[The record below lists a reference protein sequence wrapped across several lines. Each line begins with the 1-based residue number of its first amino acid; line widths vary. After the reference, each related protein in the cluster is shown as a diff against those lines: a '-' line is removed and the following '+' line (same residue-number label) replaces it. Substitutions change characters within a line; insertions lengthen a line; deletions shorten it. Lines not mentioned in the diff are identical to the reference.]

1 MVRSIGR
8 EGDHWIKWLSFENW
22 ITRICLYKST
32 KLLLK
37 LITMVIWISL
47 TLLNQK
53 KLMLS
58 HLNSSIMCLYQLY
71 NFSLFLYNF
80 FLLFWI
86 FIFLYQSYIFFFLA
100 FFLSFYIHISVFIE
114 LFFSSSFI
122 PSKIRV
128 DKPLRK
134 YIFEDIHVFIYLSM
148 TDELAALSIYI
159 WVHKW
164 YKENK
169 YKWYKSK

>member
-80 FLLFWI
+80 FLVFWI

-100 FFLSFYIHISVFIE
+100 FFSLFLYTHFRVYWIIFFFFFYSLKNSSGQTFEEIHLWGYPCV
-114 LFFSSSFI
+114 
-122 PSKIRV
+122 
-128 DKPLRK
+128 
-134 YIFEDIHVFIYLSM
+134 Y
-148 TDELAALSIYI
+148 LSIYDR
-159 WVHKW
+159 WVGSFE
-164 YKENK
+164 YLYMSTQVIQRE
-169 YKWYKSK
+169 